1 MSCPKTMRASLSHA
15 VENVLTFPERLIACR
30 SLFVQ
35 EKKQPTSHKEI
46 AAMKFEHLLAERT
59 KIMGA
64 SAIREILKVVSQPG
78 MVSLAGGIP
87 APESFPLEI
96 MGELVAKVFEK
107 YGSWAL
113 QYDLAEG
120 FVPLREALAA
130 YLAATQGIQTSADD
144 ILVATGSQGVLDAL
158 GKVLISPGDAI
169 AVEAPTYLGA
179 LQAFN
184 PYEPRYLR
192 MDTDDEGLIPES
204 LEQILKTERIKF
216 LYLVPTFQNP
226 TGRTIPLER
235 RKRIAALVQQYDAL
249 LIEDDPY
256 SALRY
261 RSAALPA
268 IRTFAPEHTVY
279 ISTFSKILSPGLR
292 IGFCVAPELIKKWL
306 VIVKQG
312 VDLQTST
319 FSQALAA
326 EYLTQGYLAQQ
337 LPKIVALYKPKQEA
351 MLAALDAYFP
361 RSFTW
366 TKPDGGMFI
375 WAEGPQGLD
384 MEEVYWRAIDRCV
397 AFVPGKFFYTQKGE
411 GLATLRLN
419 YTMADE
425 ATIASA
431 VERLGDVMRAAV
443 GVQGC

>member
-1 MSCPKTMRASLSHA
+1 
-15 VENVLTFPERLIACR
+15 
-30 SLFVQ
+30 
-35 EKKQPTSHKEI
+35 
-46 AAMKFEHLLAERT
+46 MKFEHLLAERT
-59 KIMGA
+59 KTMGA

-96 MGELVAKVFEK
+96 MDELVSKVFAK

-120 FVPLREALAA
+120 FIPLREALEV
-130 YLAATQGIQTSADD
+130 YLLEKKKVRASAEN
-144 ILVATGSQGVLDAL
+144 ILVATGSQGVLDAI
-158 GKVLISPGDAI
+158 GKVLISPGDKI

-179 LQAFN
+179 IQAFN
-184 PYEPRYLR
+184 PYEPHYIR
-192 MDTDDEGLIPES
+192 MDTDDDGLIPES
-204 LEQILKTERIKF
+204 LEEILKAEQIKF

-235 RKRIAALVQQYDAL
+235 RKRIAELVQQYDVL

-261 RSAALPA
+261 RGEELPA
-268 IRTFAPEHTVY
+268 ICTFAPEHVVY

-292 IGFCVAPELIKKWL
+292 IGFCVAPEVIKKWL

-326 EYLTQGYLAQQ
+326 EYLTEGYLDQQ
-337 LPKIVALYKPKQEA
+337 LPKIVSLYKPRQEA
-351 MLAALDAYFP
+351 MLKALDAYFP
-361 RSFTW
+361 KVFSW
-366 TKPDGGMFI
+366 SMPDGGMFL
-375 WAEGPQGLD
+375 WVEGTKGLD
-384 MEEVYWRAIDRCV
+384 MEQLYWKGIERKV
-397 AFVPGKFFYTQKGE
+397 AFVPGKFFFTQKGE
-411 GLATLRLN
+411 GNETMRLN

-425 ATIASA
+425 ATIDQA
-431 VERLGDVMRAAV
+431 VKRLAEVMHEAIM
-443 GVQGC
+443 